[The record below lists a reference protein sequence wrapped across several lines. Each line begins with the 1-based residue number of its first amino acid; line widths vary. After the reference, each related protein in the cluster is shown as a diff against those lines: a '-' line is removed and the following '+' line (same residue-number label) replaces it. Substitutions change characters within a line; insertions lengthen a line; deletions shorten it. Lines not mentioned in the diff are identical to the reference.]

1 MKELFKKLVGSK
13 HHQQHKVI
21 ARLLRSNE
29 ITPEEAVL
37 LMQEVNITVYV
48 ANAEMSSG
56 AKIVG
61 GHDLE
66 SNYR

>member
-1 MKELFKKLVGSK
+1 MKELFKKLAGSK

-21 ARLLRSNE
+21 ARLLNKKE
-29 ITPEEAVL
+29 ITAEEAIL

-66 SNYR
+66 NNRY